1 MHAFYLAPKNLDVL
15 TREFQTDILTYY
27 GEELQNADCFEK
39 EVRSLKCSWTQL
51 EELPSTPHETIK
63 TFDQNTFLL
72 ISKILK
78 LLILIPATAG
88 TVEKAHSLLKLVKND
103 LRSTMLEGRMNAL
116 MLFHIH
122 NDLSL
127 NYDQVIDE
135 FARRS
140 PRKML
145 LVNPLE
151 SRILIS
157 LANMLSI

>member
-1 MHAFYLAPKNLDVL
+1 MHALYLVPKNLDLL
-15 TREFQTDILTYY
+15 TRKFQTDILTYY
-27 GEELQNADCFEK
+27 GDQN
-39 EVRSLKCSWTQL
+39 
-51 EELPSTPHETIK
+51 

-72 ISKILK
+72 ISKILQ

-88 TVEKAHSLLKLVKND
+88 TVEKAHSLLKFVKND
-103 LRSTMLEGRMNAL
+103 LLSTMLEGRMNAL

-157 LANMLSI
+157 LAKMLSI

>member
-1 MHAFYLAPKNLDVL
+1 MHALYLVPKNLDLL

-27 GEELQNADCFEK
+27 GDQN
-39 EVRSLKCSWTQL
+39 
-51 EELPSTPHETIK
+51 

-78 LLILIPATAG
+78 PLILIPATAG
-88 TVEKAHSLLKLVKND
+88 TVEKAHFLLKFVKND
-103 LRSTMLEGRMNAL
+103 PRSTMLEGRMNAL

-122 NDLSL
+122 NDLCL

-151 SRILIS
+151 SRILIP